1 MRIPLG
7 IYTPRWRV
15 HCALYAHTKIKPS
28 VIKFM
33 RFDLCG
39 RRRHRYQH
47 AVRIR
52 DILKPISHV
61 YHESA
66 LASSEARISKYK
78 MKGLS

>member
-1 MRIPLG
+1 
-7 IYTPRWRV
+7 
-15 HCALYAHTKIKPS
+15 
-28 VIKFM
+28 M

-61 YHESA
+61 YNGSA
-66 LASSEARISKYK
+66 LASNEARISKYK